1 MRSLRI
7 EIAIGAVIGIW
18 LVVYGL
24 HRWAEAAKPTP
35 EKLVAFVAAH
45 PVDGRSGAQRDKV
58 IDSVAQQLNQLEYEE
73 RRDLRVNKKLEA
85 FFKSLNSAEQDRF
98 LDLTVPAGYK
108 QMMEAFNKM
117 APQKRKQMVEK
128 AMVQIQAQT
137 IDEAKPQMDDPHVRK
152 MIDQG
157 FQSFYSDASA
167 ETKMDLAPL
176 IEQIQKNLQG
186 LGQ

>member
-1 MRSLRI
+1 MRSLWI
-7 EIAIGAVIGIW
+7 KAIAALAVIW
-18 LVVYGL
+18 LATLGVIK
-24 HRWAEAAKPTP
+24 WAQSAKPTP

-45 PVDGRSGAQRDKV
+45 PVDGRSPGQRDKV
-58 IDSVAQQLNQLEYEE
+58 IDSVAQQLNALEYEQ
-73 RRDLRVNKKLEA
+73 RRDLRVNKRLEA
-85 FFKSLNSAEQDRF
+85 FFKSLSPAEQDRF

-117 APQKRKQMVEK
+117 PPVKRKQMVEK
-128 AMVQIQAQT
+128 ALVQIQAQT

>member
-1 MRSLRI
+1 MRSHWI
-7 EIAIGAVIGIW
+7 KAIAALAAVWLIAFAVIK
-18 LVVYGL
+18 LVE
-24 HRWAEAAKPTP
+24 RAKPTP
-35 EKLVAFVAAH
+35 EKLIVFVAGH
-45 PVDGRSGAQRDKV
+45 PVDGRSPAQRDKV
-58 IDSVAQQLNQLEYEE
+58 IDSVAQQLNALEYEQ
-73 RRDLRVNKKLEA
+73 RRDIRVNKKLES
-85 FFKSLNSAEQDRF
+85 FFKSLTPSEQERF

-117 APQKRKQMVEK
+117 APLKRKQMVEK
-128 AMVQIQAQT
+128 AMTQIREQT

-157 FQSFYSDASA
+157 LQSFYSDASA